1 MFFEI
6 PNPGNPLGYRYPS
19 FSLKPQS
26 ANSLESS
33 KRLPKKEKW
42 KPLNPQK
49 LIIKIL
55 NKIGYKPDLAQ
66 NGLEVIAMLE
76 TNTYDIILMDIQMP
90 EMNGLEA
97 TRIIRSNES
106 MQPVIVAMTA
116 NAMKEDRDKCLEVG
130 MDDYLSK
137 PLKIESLLEVLSKVE
152 SYRVRASEEC

>member
-1 MFFEI
+1 
-6 PNPGNPLGYRYPS
+6 
-19 FSLKPQS
+19 
-26 ANSLESS
+26 
-33 KRLPKKEKW
+33 
-42 KPLNPQK
+42 
-49 LIIKIL
+49 
-55 NKIGYKPDLAQ
+55 
-66 NGLEVIAMLE
+66 MLE